1 MQSVAQDASGKLDVR
16 FRGKKS
22 AHHLLLAGQPKLTLG
37 TTFGD
42 GRDLQGVGLER
53 VLSGKC

>member
-22 AHHLLLAGQPKLTLG
+22 AHHHLLLARPFKLTLG
-37 TTFGD
+37 TALGD
-42 GRDLQGVGLER
+42 GRDL
-53 VLSGKC
+53 